1 MKLDATLGEEAA
13 FRGHFTSSSVALR
26 NYLPEDTGMK
36 KAWLG
41 LLK

>member
-1 MKLDATLGEEAA
+1 MKLDAILGEVAA
-13 FRGHFTSSSVALR
+13 FCGHFTSSPVALR